1 MIEQRGFNLKIS
13 TKQIV
18 KFIVIIVI
26 FSLLSFYKLPYYIYT
41 PGKAL
46 DLKQVVQVSDGN
58 ESKGS
63 LHLLTVSGQTATPL
77 LYAIAQFKPYDDI
90 VPIAEARPHGISD
103 EEYLKS
109 QLNLMENSQE
119 ASTVVAYEAANA
131 DIDITYNGVYVLG
144 VIKDMP
150 ADDILQV
157 GDLITK
163 IDNKDVFEAED
174 LTAYIQE
181 KKNLKAVDITFKR
194 NDKVYNKKIKLTQFP
209 DEDKKGIG
217 IQLVTN
223 RDVNV
228 DPDVEFSSG
237 NIGGPSAGMMLA
249 LSIYDQLEEEDL
261 TKGLK
266 IAGSGQ
272 LDYDGNV
279 LPIGG
284 IDKKVI
290 AADKKDIDILFAP
303 SMETHEQSNYEEAK
317 EMAEEIDSDMKII
330 PVETFQ
336 DALDYLKTVAE

>member
-1 MIEQRGFNLKIS
+1 MKVS
-13 TKQIV
+13 KKQIV
-18 KFIVIIVI
+18 KLIVIIAL
-26 FSLLSFYKLPYYIYT
+26 FSLLLFYKLPYYIYT

-90 VPIAEARPHGISD
+90 VPITEARPHGISD

-119 ASTVVAYEAANA
+119 ASLVVAYEAANA
-131 DIDITYNGVYVLG
+131 DIDITYDGVYVLG

-150 ADDILQV
+150 ANDILQV

-163 IDNKDVFEAED
+163 IDNKDVFEAKD
-174 LTAYIQE
+174 LTTYIQE
-181 KKNLKAVDITFKR
+181 LNSAKTVEITFKR
-194 NDKVYNKKIKLTQFP
+194 DDKVYKEKIKLTQFP

-228 DPDVEFSSG
+228 DPDVKFSSG
-237 NIGGPSAGMMLA
+237 NIGGPSAGMMFA
-249 LSIYDQLEEEDL
+249 LSIYDQLEEEDI

-303 SMETHEQSNYEEAK
+303 AMETHEKSNYDEAK
-317 EMAEEIDSDMKII
+317 EMANEIDSDMEII

-336 DALDYLKTVAE
+336 DALDYLKTVAK